1 MSNNSVDFYIDIK
14 SPYSYLALGPAIK
27 IFNKLGFKCNLLP
40 YTLDIADYLGSA
52 KVTGDY
58 SAFT

>member
-1 MSNNSVDFYIDIK
+1 MSNNSIDFYIDIK
-14 SPYSYLALGPAIK
+14 SPYSYLALDPALK
-27 IFNKLGFKCNLLP
+27 IFNQLGFKCNLLP

-58 SAFT
+58 LPLT

>member
-1 MSNNSVDFYIDIK
+1 MSNNSIDFYIDIK
-14 SPYSYLALGPAIK
+14 SPYSYLALDPAIK
-27 IFNKLGFKCNLLP
+27 IFNQLGFKCNLLP

-58 SAFT
+58 SALT